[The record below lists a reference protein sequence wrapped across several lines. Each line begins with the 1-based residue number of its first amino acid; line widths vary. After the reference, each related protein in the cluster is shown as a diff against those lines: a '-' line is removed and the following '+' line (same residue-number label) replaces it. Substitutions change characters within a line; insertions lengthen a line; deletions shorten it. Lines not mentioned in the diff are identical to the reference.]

1 MRVRWTTILLVLALP
16 WAALTSSAAADR
28 VLEPLPHYAEVT
40 RQFVRLLPAAHLLQ
54 HPLNDAI
61 SARAW
66 TNYLASLDYDRAY
79 FLQSDIDAFAAQ
91 RESLDDALKAG
102 DLQFAFDVFRV
113 YRERLA
119 ERQVCVTNLL
129 SAGFDFSVPESYAWR
144 RKDAPWPADRAA
156 QDELW
161 RLRVKNEYL
170 AYVISRDE
178 FGVTNVPA
186 GTAPTNGVASAAV
199 TNRPPVA
206 SAAAT
211 NGLAAASAPPPA
223 PPTPAEFV
231 AKRYRQ
237 FQIVIDDS
245 DADWVLQ
252 RFLGAVAA
260 AYDPHSTYMAPAAV
274 EDFNIDMNLT
284 LCGIGAL
291 LTPEDGT
298 AKIQEIIPGGPAA
311 RDTRE
316 IRLRPGDKIIGVG
329 QGDKDIEDV
338 LHLPLSQT
346 VRKIRG
352 PKGTTVVLNVISA
365 SDPSGLSVRL
375 VDLVRDD
382 VRLEEQAATSRV
394 ERVTLTNGAVRALG
408 LVKLPAFYGSVNQR
422 PGDPGFRSSALD
434 VGRCL
439 AELNTAGAEGLLL
452 DLRNNGGGSLREAI
466 MLAGMFIRTGPIVQ
480 VREIGQIQVLPDRD
494 PAVAYRRP
502 VVVLVNRISASAS
515 EIVAGALQDYGRA
528 VIVGDS
534 STHGKGSVQTILQ
547 LGSAKNLGSLKVTAA
562 NYYRIS
568 GASTQLRGVVPDII
582 LPSVLDHLDLGE
594 DKLPNAMPWTRVPA
608 ADYQPIAKLSTYVP
622 ALAQASAIR
631 RAANPAFVRHLQLV
645 DHAEAMQARTE
656 LPLQIELRRQLARA
670 EHELRRAAAAADEGA
685 DEDASPSTADDAVLQ
700 EALRILSDLVDLQ
713 GKQDLFPPVHD
724 SDTRMRDL
732 VRRIFEP

>member
-1 MRVRWTTILLVLALP
+1 MRVRWTSWMLLLLLPLVALEG
-16 WAALTSSAAADR
+16 AAGAGR
-28 VLEPLPHYAEVT
+28 VLEPLPHYAEVA

-54 HPLNDAI
+54 QPLNDAI

-66 TNYLASLDYDRAY
+66 TNYVASLDYDRAY

-91 RESLDDALKAG
+91 RETLDDSLKAG
-102 DLQFAFDVFRV
+102 DLQFAFDVFNV
-113 YRERLA
+113 YRQRLA
-119 ERQVCVTNLL
+119 ERQACVTNLL
-129 SAGFDFSVPESYAWR
+129 ATGFDFSVPENYVWR

-186 GTAPTNGVASAAV
+186 GSVPTNGIAYASV
-199 TNRPPVA
+199 TNRPAV
-206 SAAAT
+206 AAAT
-211 NGLAAASAPPPA
+211 NGLAAVRAPP

-252 RFLGAVAA
+252 RYLGAVAA

-298 AKIQEIIPGGPAA
+298 AKIQEVIPGGPAA

-329 QGDKDIEDV
+329 QGDQAIEDV

-352 PKGTTVVLNVISA
+352 AKGTTVVLNVISV

-408 LVKLPAFYGSVNQR
+408 VVRLPAFYGSVNQR
-422 PGDPGFRSSALD
+422 PGEPGFRSSALD
-434 VGRCL
+434 VAHCL
-439 AELNTAGAEGLLL
+439 AELNTGGVEGLLL

-466 MLAGMFIRTGPIVQ
+466 MLAGLFIRTGPVVQ

-547 LGSAKNLGSLKVTAA
+547 LGSAKNLGSIKVTAA
-562 NYYRIS
+562 SYYRVS

-582 LPSVLDHLDLGE
+582 LPSVLDYLELGE
-594 DKLPNAMPWTRVPA
+594 DKLPNAMPWSRVPA
-608 ADYQPIAKLSTYVP
+608 VEYQANTGLAAYVP
-622 ALAQASAIR
+622 TLARASALR
-631 RAANPAFVRHLQLV
+631 RAANPAFTRYLRLV
-645 DHAEAMQARTE
+645 DHAQAVQSRTE
-656 LPLQIELRRQLARA
+656 VPLQIELRRQLARA
-670 EHELRRAAAAADEGA
+670 EHEVRRAEEAVEEGA
-685 DEDASPSTADDAVLQ
+685 EGGPPSPADDVMLD
-700 EALRILSDLVDLQ
+700 EALHILSDLVDLQ
-713 GKQDLFPPVHD
+713 GKQDLFPPVRD